1 MHQQLSHKI
10 HVQRIY
16 IYIYV
21 HTGMKAEISC
31 HFLVDD
37 HKVPKKKLVAELQD
51 GVASVLATLGVGGHL
66 IRSTKTPIHLSSVS

>member
-1 MHQQLSHKI
+1 
-10 HVQRIY
+10 
-16 IYIYV
+16 
-21 HTGMKAEISC
+21 MKAEISC